1 MKGKMSLLTRKIFAS
16 IVAISMSI
24 PPTAFANA
32 PEPVVYDANSSIMG
46 LAPKKEDQSKVEN
59 TDQTKI
65 EKDLGD
71 YSLEITSKLDESLT
85 KIDYTIKAKRKNQ
98 AKNENPDQVSDRNLS
113 LTIAK
118 TPTSN
123 INKIKLVSAST
134 DTETNDPDFKE
145 DFESL
150 VIKSKASDEI
160 IYKLRADVNKAK
172 DQRPYDLIIGL
183 KEADKEAGVF
193 TYNLKAQTGATIV
206 DNQTVEIIQL
216 VNQEEKSTKAKGDYK
231 KEGILGGLFA
241 SHDTITWT
249 DYIVNEEEDN
259 KEITYNFDLDQN
271 QEATNSQIGLDYY
284 EQSENGF
291 EIKREF
297 SQKIDFSKKVKFEIP
312 KGFIAKLSLQTK
324 VSKKNTNIKSY
335 SLNNSVLKN
344 PIYIEGNEEE
354 KSSDDEDPLPEE
366 KKPTE
371 KPVEKPAEDKKPSTE
386 IKVDDKKSEENKL
399 TEDKKEEKTS
409 DTQIVVTDANGNEI
423 PVEEK
428 INPQKETISAIILN
442 KDSLIAKLKSEGK
455 LIDNQ
460 ESIIESLAQDLD
472 SYNQGKITDQDLK
485 DFTKALAVNNKIEKS
500 DLRSYLEAILS
511 GLNKQKNKAANLNF
525 DEIINYAYPEKKESQ
540 IKVDDKNSEEKPQD
554 KKENQTKDKPSVEKS
569 ESKPQTE
576 KQSEKP
582 SEDKEE
588 KESAIKV
595 FDANLDKLKEE
606 AKKEDKKEAGLVE
619 GLKSLLGQTDLQKAD
634 KELKKALADK
644 KNGLAEIQN
653 LLDSFE
659 KKYKLSKA
667 NQAKLMDDNGEAIK
681 KLIAKDKANNFRP
694 SMLFD
699 MGDNIVSQPVG
710 AGNPVGSVPMTLGD
724 KKFTIRTRLDTS
736 TIIGPIQPGEFFE
749 IKLDPRLTVKQGTTL
764 PNIVNDGTVLATPEY
779 IEGTNT
785 IKYTVKNPIAKNL
798 QIPLAIDVDYNVDK
812 INKLDE
818 NKDTHPINNSISG
831 LGVVRPVKLPEVIV
845 NNNGDIVNGITE
857 PDGHQVLQIVEP
869 GSDYKVYMDAHG
881 TPVVKDGKLVA
892 INWSVTFT
900 STKDLLSLGLS
911 SNATTVKGSGLGDF
925 SNLLLNGKELRTA
938 ADGLSTNE
946 IEGKLGIVASKNHT
960 LQDSTKEVRY
970 TFETKITNP
979 QEKYALDLSVSLNK
993 MHKTGAV
1000 RLIYDAADNKSYM
1013 EDTTS
1018 KRAGINNRTTILGEF
1033 SSDTTARWT
1042 VTDQVSTGDN
1052 TDTQNPVV
1060 GLPLATRE
1068 LKGDQSLSSAKMAV
1082 YGLEGDI
1089 NSPKFG
1095 KMVIKQGE
1103 TDLNKTIPEKGTKPS
1118 DKQLPGRIAV
1128 YEFNT
1133 DLTDSEAGY
1142 SLSGVNINKYQP
1154 LKIKQTWA
1162 GVDSTKN
1169 MPEQTIKVLDAN
1181 GNKLAEEL
1189 KVGEGTQGESS
1200 REFNLP
1206 AVKTWKIVKEVNPE
1220 TQKEETKEVKI
1231 TPNIVQTFPQGPTTG
1246 GKTYS
1251 YKEKYNYYSLQDK
1264 AYHIYN
1270 VMTESTDEKD
1280 ADFTIIKTDSKDS
1293 KKKLSGAKFTLQSPR
1308 ETISL
1313 ETDANGQASFRNV
1326 SPGTYTLIENTAPA
1340 GYKLDQTAKQIT
1352 VSNDGK
1358 VSVKGDNISMQG
1370 GKIATVTARHNY
1382 YPSYP
1387 SYMNAMHYGNIDKDG
1402 NIEFYIYLKP
1412 EANGSDGSTNKDTRL
1427 DLNLAGGGQITEVQ
1441 VIDVAPNTS
1450 YRGYKTRSE
1459 LVTAM
1464 ENQTANT
1471 ITGNNVIGV
1480 ESQYS
1485 KTITGNENVKDP
1497 FTGKTGYQ
1505 IKFPAS
1511 RFDGDWG
1518 FLVKV
1523 KANGGT
1529 STSTVTYDWLTDNT
1543 SVANEAKVQE
1553 TIGLSTKSSDP
1564 TSTTPTNDGVTLNI
1578 TNEEFPKADIEVTK
1592 VDENGVDGLSGA
1604 TFTLKDADNNPI
1616 IDVKAS
1622 DDQKTKGLASFGKQ
1636 APGKYIIEEKK
1647 APQGYKKSNVIFE
1660 VTVTD
1665 DGKVTYK
1672 AKFKDGNGT
1681 PINGIDYILED
1692 VEIGQDTGK
1701 TQVTV
1706 VNQSMTLQEKQNQPD
1721 DGRLGWTEGVWEAY
1735 GIESY
1740 RYSGTYNIANAVK
1753 GGKFKIQFDRN
1764 LDFRRYVYKIPELK
1778 DGNGNLIA
1786 KPYFNYDT
1794 NLLTYVYEG
1803 DYSNVNASINIVG
1816 IIPDKYYATQ
1826 TNKDSGYN
1834 FKIVVDPDD
1843 PAVKTMTPAV
1853 TKPNK
1858 QTTTSK
1864 NKILPVNIK
1873 TDYYAYDSQGGDGP
1887 LTSEYVTDVYKGDDG
1902 NIYLRAVSYYNPTNM
1917 SSGQRTIRL
1926 DWLSMRKPRPGLE
1939 YYKAD
1944 GYPAFGF
1951 EDLKVYKVYG
1961 EQTRKQNLMPLSY
1974 GIRPEQDTSNYSR
1987 VYSKSNVNP
1996 QVGFSESGGD
2006 VRVTY
2011 RPEYLKSHEGVL
2023 DYGHERHPLE
2033 IQVPRV
2039 SGKEGYVIVQT
2050 FKVTDEQRF
2059 KDLWTGYYLSN
2070 GSRHTGSYQKGN
2082 YNWALGSE
2090 TGKEIPTFYTQKIKL
2105 INKKYTPGSFKIK
2118 KLNEADNTPLD
2129 NAIFEL
2135 RDAEG
2140 TATIKRYSGSDGLV
2154 EFNNLEPGIYTLEE
2168 IQAPDKF
2175 IKSNR
2180 RWQVAV
2186 YDDGNVVIREIGG
2199 SVAELTGKDTIEIPV
2214 TNKPIGEEFKVY
2226 KKKSDG
2232 TPLQGAKF
2240 VIKDKDE
2247 TKEVASGTSNDKG
2260 VVKFTP
2266 DLDRN
2271 KTYVIEETE
2280 APKGYKKLDKKW
2292 VLVIDAEGNKK
2303 VYNYRDKT
2311 DPNKPEL
2318 NSILEKD
2325 KVNWVDVA
2333 GRSLEGWNL
2342 YDNRRTDWTGNF
2354 PTPFKM
2360 GTRIV
2365 GINTTDKYVIQR
2377 YVLNPEANSIDATNA
2392 TIHRE
2397 KVEYTNMDWYKG
2409 GAVAGEDY
2417 QVFKLNKAVTGE
2429 ISDIRLAEYG
2439 AENIT
2444 DSVKGSAKKVAGRYG
2459 EPDRL
2464 SLDFPATDKPIVVDV
2479 KIPYK
2484 EASGGVGT
2492 GMDWVENGVTY
2503 WKSDYYERVNII
2515 KETGPVKEQST
2526 GIQGSYISDNSLDVT
2541 NEEKTFGF
2549 KLKKVKEDN
2558 IAQAIKGAE
2567 FKLTGPDPSTD
2578 KRYMTTGTN
2587 GMISF
2592 DKLKPGTYKLEET
2605 KAAPGY
2611 EKATND
2617 WSVRIEDDGKVF
2629 IKVVAKSNNTNNE
2642 EGTASRSAEVLSEP
2656 IEENTTLSIEGPET
2670 PEEKL
2675 AKNLNLANKMRDLRR
2690 ATFNT
2695 SPVMTSDSKAYNP
2708 IDIDLNSINGEN
2720 RQPGLI
2726 SLGSIPTIDN
2736 RASFVMGS
2744 GLEISDQIVP
2754 GAQQAGGWEDVDPN
2768 RSNDPTNVSKKSD
2781 NYYGSNSQIA
2791 ATKIISID
2799 KTNHKFRQRFL
2810 ININPD
2816 GTSRQVLKFKTYPG
2830 KSNLSKN
2837 EITFLKVQAVGNNS
2851 TIDNIVGTPK
2861 DLKYSQAPINV
2872 SGDKLINMIIQG
2884 NGTVFNPVLVEI
2896 EKSYDPNSL
2905 VGLGAVYYPVGDG
2918 QYSKNME
2925 VGQTYNRD
2933 TDINYK
2939 NLNQTYTITTSTD
2952 NNGSLKVE
2960 VGGQE
2965 GRTTGIKVGEQVKIT
2980 PQPNPGYEL
2989 DDIIINGY
2997 SEYNQRLSVYS
3008 FKMPEGNVTV
3018 TATFKK
3024 IPALTITI
3032 DPNIQNGKVTSNKP
3046 SAVSGEEFILTIN
3059 PDLGYKL
3066 NNLSINGWDYTNRVV
3081 GNEAKLNMGTQNLNV
3096 TATFVR
3102 DPNKALISFNPYG
3115 GSGSMGPFEADL
3127 RYYNNFTF
3135 PQNAF
3140 KAPAGKI
3147 FRAWWYIDDY
3157 YDPGDTI
3164 TVRGDS
3170 MVYATWKNKPV
3181 ETVTVSFDKNGG
3193 SGNMAD
3199 QPVEKGKT
3207 YVLPDCGFTAPAKQ
3221 EFKAWLVDGQEKAVG
3236 DTITVNADTSIKAIW
3251 KFKTPSIN
3259 ALPADNGSIEA
3270 PNSAQAGY
3278 DVTITVKPDT
3288 GYELEKIEVLNKE
3301 DGKLITTLYKDN
3313 PSFTMP
3319 EEDVDLKASFKQKAN
3334 ISQYT
3339 ITINS
3344 DNSFTFTVTP
3354 AKSQGRN
3361 AEAGERVDVKV
3372 EITDTRYVLDKIKV
3386 TYSSSGQ
3393 EVKFEKTGPRSGY
3406 FIMPNANVSISAVL
3420 AGIPNGAKPVNIA
3433 DTENGYVEADKVTAK
3448 PNETVT
3454 LTPMPNEGF
3463 KFDSY
3468 TVTNKTTGETITV
3481 TDNQF
3486 TMPNSAVNVSASFV
3500 SDGTSIPKEGEV
3512 EIPEG
3517 KFAQITNKQT
3527 GIELKIFKKNADN
3540 SALIGAKFELKKTN
3554 DDYTQDDG
3562 TFKVVTAESD
3572 KDGNVRFLDENK
3584 DSVRLKPGKYL
3595 LTETKSPAGYKKPAA
3610 PWKLEVKEKGGQL
3623 VITQSSPKHTGT
3635 SFLSSKGA
3643 QAGDNTSSNDTIK
3656 YKSII
3661 KNIDPVNKT
3670 FVQRIYVDTRGY
3682 GGKVNVQIT
3691 PTTKREEIDTPA
3703 KPPKTTKG
3711 GVKTAYRTTYKI
3723 SNPGSSPNIDDI
3735 LKDYDLR
3742 KSNVSVVN
3750 TARWRPF
3757 DWGFDEDQINLSND
3771 GVYFIDIEG
3780 FYDDN
3785 IKDLG
3790 EIELKVDFYG
3800 GERIFAQ
3807 RTYENGQLGWKYDSD
3822 IGVDEHGNQIKRD
3835 AAYQQGMEALYKY
3848 YSQLYGEAAAKT
3860 WFYSNPDNKKY
3871 DIWLRKGATISGKYY
3886 DAGRI
3891 VLSSDKENPNNK
3903 DNTTPIQSSTTKAD
3917 IKDLYSSDVIKT
3929 VPQEGMT
3936 ITNEDETYNITFSK
3950 HAKLKT
3956 DGSTEDYNKN
3966 RLEGAVFKL
3975 QKKEGSFWYD
3985 RDESYVASAFNGYF
3999 GFRRLEP
4006 GRYRLLEVTPPQGYK
4021 PIEGPLLEF
4030 TIKQIDTR
4038 SGKIINPNTKKE
4050 VNLVDLTIVDP
4061 NNEKEIA
4068 LNTAKAKIKGDT
4080 TNKVY
4085 DFKDLVK
4092 DEKFDIET
4100 CLILSTVN
4108 DDKGNPKEIPLKEAN
4123 YLDPETK
4130 KPMGRIISGA
4140 QGYISLEYKE
4150 GGYVAEYGHA
4160 GSSGGSLVDYV
4171 TAATA
4176 KNMGKILNETPGK
4189 GKVTIKKLDENGN
4202 ALAGTRDSGGQLVAG
4217 AKFEAIRTSGKKDKK
4232 GNPLADAKYSG
4243 YVDENGILVI
4253 DGLPIGNYELKEV
4266 ENPSGHIN
4274 TGQVWHFTVGGKDL
4288 DPYAGDIAKTGQD
4301 LTSKITLSKSN
4312 LKVVRPNADDEKATG
4327 SEGNKVIRPHVG
4339 QSLEFDN
4346 EFKLDSSIEIKPG
4359 DYFVLKLTENMD
4371 LEGVRTDGATN
4382 LDLFADGVGTIAKA
4396 DYNKE
4401 AGTITYTFTKYA
4413 EQYKLLNFENKLAA
4427 HISLAKVR
4435 NSDPNAQVG
4444 LSVGNS
4450 SISHNINIKYVVDII
4465 KESYDNAT
4473 VSLASKIT
4481 QYNTKTGEFVHYFY
4495 VNRDRYYNN
4504 KDQYFTYTPNVAV
4517 DDLQLT
4523 YYKLRYNSDY
4533 YINQSMPESFAVNE
4547 ADSNL
4552 VRSGGTSPENVAANK
4567 KVTYKIGNLGPR
4579 GSMVIKVTGRMKAT
4593 GTEKQ
4598 VLSYKGVSGLYSKYY
4613 YYYDYWGNYIG
4624 EHVSNYPIVNR
4635 WDAIYAFDNTNT
4647 AKADLTISAI
4657 NPSNKIQFK
4666 KVDPY
4671 GNVIKPE
4678 LDGNGEPVK
4687 DEKGNVKDA
4696 AYFSLFK
4703 NGGSA
4708 ENPNADWTPIGNAKP
4723 VDKDGFVAYGKLA
4736 KGYYKLEETTSPP
4749 GYIKPKE
4756 PVVYFKVDESGKI
4769 YRKIT
4774 VPIENGKST
4783 KEIFEEVDGTVP
4795 IEIVNYKSIEFE
4807 KVDAAD
4813 DTKKLEGA
4821 VFEVEYKEKEDGKY
4835 ETLKIKK
4842 TVNNKETEVPM
4853 TVTSGEKGKF
4863 KLEVTKD
4870 GYYALKET
4878 KAPKDYAK
4886 MPGYIKE
4893 FKLDKGKL
4901 QVLEKDP
4908 SKASFI
4914 KGAKGLITS
4923 QVLEVDKANKTFKQR
4938 LIVNPGHKFNMDP
4951 YDTQFYIRSNDTLN
4965 KNVTINSVKTAVVK
4979 QGESIDNL
4987 KAENYKDFNTTDS
5000 SGNILYKHNLREM
5013 YKIAHQNWTTNINVT
5028 DALVIEV
5035 TGTFTDDNPANFKVE
5050 MVSDQTTYDDIT
5062 YTVDLKN
5069 FSEGKGVYVDA
5080 KTPIPVENRK
5090 AEYPFTASVGT
5101 AIFTA
5106 VGLALMV
5113 MGAFVYHKKKQ
5124 AIGV

>member
-1 MKGKMSLLTRKIFAS
+1 MSLLLAVLMVLEVFSPVAVSAKSLLEEGDSHNLLTSEERADPNS
-16 IVAISMSI
+16 ILGGDSVKPKKDDIDDGFLNGAVKKQEPKKEIKKQE
-24 PPTAFANA
+24 A
-32 PEPVVYDANSSIMG
+32 PAKQNNSSILTEAPTKESPAAQNKVDNTMIEAGRQREQKAEDKLNQAVERAKKAEQNAKSSENLNLGTSEIEKPGYKSWRVVNRIKAIYKDGKLDCQG
-46 LAPKKEDQSKVEN
+46 LLIEVEDFKGNKKTLTYDDILRDENIIVNKEIKEGLFGSSELIITTPGLRDIKIDVKVEN
-59 TDQTKI
+59 MKKDKD
-65 EKDLGD
+65 EK
-71 YSLEITSKLDESLT
+71 S
-85 KIDYTIKAKRKNQ
+85 A
-98 AKNENPDQVSDRNLS
+98 LS
-113 LTIAK
+113 L
-118 TPTSN
+118 
-123 INKIKLVSAST
+123 
-134 DTETNDPDFKE
+134 
-145 DFESL
+145 
-150 VIKSKASDEI
+150 
-160 IYKLRADVNKAK
+160 
-172 DQRPYDLIIGL
+172 
-183 KEADKEAGVF
+183 
-193 TYNLKAQTGATIV
+193 
-206 DNQTVEIIQL
+206 
-216 VNQEEKSTKAKGDYK
+216 
-231 KEGILGGLFA
+231 
-241 SHDTITWT
+241 
-249 DYIVNEEEDN
+249 N
-259 KEITYNFDLDQN
+259 KE
-271 QEATNSQIGLDYY
+271 NS
-284 EQSENGF
+284 
-291 EIKREF
+291 
-297 SQKIDFSKKVKFEIP
+297 
-312 KGFIAKLSLQTK
+312 
-324 VSKKNTNIKSY
+324 
-335 SLNNSVLKN
+335 
-344 PIYIEGNEEE
+344 
-354 KSSDDEDPLPEE
+354 
-366 KKPTE
+366 
-371 KPVEKPAEDKKPSTE
+371 
-386 IKVDDKKSEENKL
+386 NKL
-399 TEDKKEEKTS
+399 
-409 DTQIVVTDANGNEI
+409 
-423 PVEEK
+423 
-428 INPQKETISAIILN
+428 
-442 KDSLIAKLKSEGK
+442 
-455 LIDNQ
+455 
-460 ESIIESLAQDLD
+460 
-472 SYNQGKITDQDLK
+472 
-485 DFTKALAVNNKIEKS
+485 
-500 DLRSYLEAILS
+500 
-511 GLNKQKNKAANLNF
+511 
-525 DEIINYAYPEKKESQ
+525 
-540 IKVDDKNSEEKPQD
+540 
-554 KKENQTKDKPSVEKS
+554 
-569 ESKPQTE
+569 
-576 KQSEKP
+576 
-582 SEDKEE
+582 EDKENTEEEQE
-588 KESAIKV
+588 KGLLEKIK
-595 FDANLDKLKEE
+595 
-606 AKKEDKKEAGLVE
+606 E
-619 GLKSLLGQTDLQKAD
+619 GLGLTDLQRAD
-634 KELKKALADK
+634 KELKKALADE
-644 KNGLAEIQN
+644 KNSLEEIQA
-653 LLDSFE
+653 LLISFE
-659 KKYKLSKA
+659 DKYNLSRED
-667 NQAKLMDDNGEAIK
+667 QAKLMEDNDEAIQE
-681 KLIAKDKANNFRP
+681 LIKRDREGNFRP
-694 SMLFD
+694 NMF
-699 MGDNIVSQPVG
+699 MGDPVG
-710 AGNPVGSVPMTLGD
+710 AGPSTLGD

-736 TIIGPIQPGEFFE
+736 TITGAIQPGQFFN
-749 IKLDPRLTVKQGTTL
+749 IHLDPRLTVKSGTTL
-764 PNIVNDGTVLATPEY
+764 PNIVNDGTVLAEPSYDST
-779 IEGTNT
+779 TNT
-785 IKYTVKNPIAKNL
+785 IKYTVKNPIAKDL

-812 INKLDE
+812 INELDV

-857 PDGHQVLQIVEP
+857 PDGHEVLQIVEP
-869 GSDYKVYMDAHG
+869 GTDYKVFMDAHG
-881 TPVVKDGKLVA
+881 SPVIKEGKLVA

-900 STKDLLSLGLS
+900 STKDLLTLGLS

-960 LQDSTKEVRY
+960 LQDSTREVRY

-979 QEKYALDLSVSLNK
+979 QEKYALDLSVALNNMK
-993 MHKTGAV
+993 KTGAV

-1033 SSDTTARWT
+1033 SSDKTARWT
-1042 VTDQVSTGDN
+1042 VTDQVSTGDKN
-1052 TDTQNPVV
+1052 N
-1060 GLPLATRE
+1060 GLPIAKRE
-1068 LKGDQSLSSAKMAV
+1068 LTGDQSLASSKMAV
-1082 YGLEGDI
+1082 YGLD
-1089 NSPKFG
+1089 KATG
-1095 KMVIKQGE
+1095 KMVIKTENPG
-1103 TDLNKTIPEKGTKPS
+1103 TDGSIDINGIP
-1118 DKQLPGRIAV
+1118 DKEANPTGQQLPGRIAV

-1133 DLTDSEAGY
+1133 NITESEAGY

-1154 LKIKQTWA
+1154 IKIKQTWS
-1162 GVDSTKN
+1162 GIDSNGK
-1169 MPEQTIKVLDAN
+1169 MPEQTIEVKDAN
-1181 GNKLAEEL
+1181 GKALASPITVSE
-1189 KVGEGTQGESS
+1189 GEKGQTD
-1200 REFNLP
+1200 REFGLP
-1206 AVKTWKIVKEVNPE
+1206 AVKTWAIGNDGSE
-1220 TQKEETKEVKI
+1220 TKI
-1231 TPNIVQTFPQGPTTG
+1231 TPNIVQTFPKGPTID

-1251 YKEKYNYYSLQDK
+1251 YKEKYNYYSLQDG

-1280 ADFTIIKTDSKDS
+1280 ADFTIIKTDSKDPN
-1293 KKKLSGAKFTLQSPR
+1293 KKLSGAKFTLQSPR
-1308 ETISL
+1308 ETINL
-1313 ETDANGQASFRNV
+1313 ETDANGQASFKNV

-1340 GYKLDQTAKQIT
+1340 GYKLDQTTKQIT

-1358 VSVKGDNISMQG
+1358 VSVSGDNISMQG
-1370 GKIATVTARHNY
+1370 GKVATVTARHNY

-1387 SYMNAMHYGNIDKDG
+1387 SYMNAMHYGSIDKDG
-1402 NIEFYIYLKP
+1402 NVEFYIYLKP

-1427 DLNLAGGGQITEVQ
+1427 DLNLAGGGTITSVE
-1441 VIDVAPNTS
+1441 VIDVAPNS
-1450 YRGYKTRSE
+1450 NYKNYNLRSN
-1459 LVTAM
+1459 VASAM
-1464 ENQTANT
+1464 ENQTASSVSGSDVQNKNVT
-1471 ITGNNVIGV
+1471 NDITG
-1480 ESQYS
+1480 
-1485 KTITGNENVKDP
+1485 KADVKDP

-1505 IKFPAS
+1505 VKFPTA
-1511 RFDGDWG
+1511 RFNNDWG

-1523 KANGGT
+1523 KATGGAKT
-1529 STSTVTYDWLTDNT
+1529 SAVTYDWLTDNT
-1543 SVANEAKVQE
+1543 SVANEAKIQE
-1553 TIGLSTKSSDP
+1553 TIGLSTKSSDS

-1578 TNEEFPKADIEVTK
+1578 TNEGFPKADIEVTK

-1604 TFTLKDADNNPI
+1604 TFTLKDANNNPI
-1616 IDVKAS
+1616 IDVHAS
-1622 DDQKTKGLASFGKQ
+1622 NDPKTMGLASFGKQ

-1660 VTVTD
+1660 ATVTD

-1681 PINGIDYILED
+1681 PINGIDYIIED

-1701 TQVTV
+1701 TEASV

-1740 RYSGTYNIANAVK
+1740 RYSGTYNIKNAVK

-1764 LDFRRYVYKIPELK
+1764 LDFKRYVYEIPDLK
-1778 DGNGNLIA
+1778 DGDGNLIA

-1794 NLLTYVYEG
+1794 NLLTYVFEG
-1803 DYSNVNASINIVG
+1803 DYSNVNASINIIG

-1826 TNKDSGYN
+1826 TDKTNGYD

-1843 PAVKTMTPAV
+1843 PAVNTMTPEV
-1853 TKPNK
+1853 KYPNK
-1858 QTTTSK
+1858 QTTTST
-1864 NKILPVNIK
+1864 NKILPVKIK
-1873 TDYYAYDSQGGDGP
+1873 TDYYSYDSQGGDGP
-1887 LTSEYVTDVYKGDDG
+1887 LTSEYITDVYKGEDG

-1961 EQTRKQNLMPLSY
+1961 DQSRKQGLMPLSY

-2039 SGKEGYVIVQT
+2039 SGREGYVIVQT

-2090 TGKEIPTFYTQKIKL
+2090 TGKEIPTFYSQKIKL
-2105 INKKYTPGSFKIK
+2105 INKKYKPGSFKIIK
-2118 KLNEADNTPLD
+2118 KNEADNTPLA

-2135 RDAEG
+2135 RDTEG
-2140 TATIKRYSGSDGLV
+2140 TATIKRYSGADGLV

-2168 IQAPDKF
+2168 VQAPDKF

-2180 RWQVAV
+2180 RWQVVV
-2186 YDDGNVVIREIGG
+2186 YDTGDVVIREIGG
-2199 SVAELTGKDTIEIPV
+2199 SGAELSGKDNILIPV

-2247 TKEVASGTSNDKG
+2247 TKEVASGTSDDKG
-2260 VVKFTP
+2260 VVKFKP
-2266 DLDRN
+2266 ELERN
-2271 KTYVIEETE
+2271 KTYVIEEIE
-2280 APKGYKKLDKKW
+2280 APTGYKKLDKKW
-2292 VLVIDAEGNKK
+2292 VLVIDADGNKK

-2311 DPNKPEL
+2311 DPNKPKL
-2318 NSILEKD
+2318 NSILEQD
-2325 KVNWVDVA
+2325 NVNWVDVA

-2342 YDNRRTDWTGNF
+2342 DDNRGTDWTGKY
-2354 PTPFKM
+2354 PIPFKM

-2365 GINTTDKYVIQR
+2365 GINKTDGYVIQR
-2377 YVLNPEANSIDATNA
+2377 YVLNPEANSIDATNG

-2397 KVEYTNMDWYKG
+2397 KVEYTNMDWYNG
-2409 GAVAGEDY
+2409 NALADTDY
-2417 QVFKLNKAVTGE
+2417 QVFKLNKAVTGS

-2444 DSVKGSAKKVAGRYG
+2444 DSVKGSAKTVAGRYG

-2479 KIPYK
+2479 KILYK
-2484 EASGGVGT
+2484 EATGGVGT
-2492 GMDWVENGVTY
+2492 GMDWVENGTTY
-2503 WKSDYYERVNII
+2503 WKSDYYERVDII

-2541 NEEKTFGF
+2541 NVEKTFGF

-2558 IAQAIKGAE
+2558 IGQAIKGAE
-2567 FKLTGPDPSTD
+2567 FKLTGPGISKDG
-2578 KRYMTTGTN
+2578 RFMTTGSN

-2592 DKLKPGTYKLEET
+2592 DKLKPGTYTLEET

-2611 EKATND
+2611 EKANNH
-2617 WSVRIEDDGKVF
+2617 WSVRIDDNGKVF
-2629 IKVVAKSNNTNNE
+2629 IKVVKPTNTNNE
-2642 EGTASRSAEVLSEP
+2642 EGTATRSAQASNEL
-2656 IEENTTLSIEGPET
+2656 IEENTILSVGDPNST
-2670 PEEKL
+2670 EEKPVLNLRL
-2675 AKNLNLANKMRDLRR
+2675 AKQMQALRASQYGEAPEINGKSLVKSQAEIKQDAIRQNINAVYGENNLENQLSDGM
-2690 ATFNT
+2690 TFGEIAM
-2695 SPVMTSDSKAYNP
+2695 VAYNR
-2708 IDIDLNSINGEN
+2708 DFA
-2720 RQPGLI
+2720 
-2726 SLGSIPTIDN
+2726 LGTN
-2736 RASFVMGS
+2736 S
-2744 GLEISDQIVP
+2744 GLEISDEIVP
-2754 GAQQAGGWEDVDPN
+2754 GAQQAGGWEDVDPA
-2768 RSNDPTNVSKKSD
+2768 RSNNPTNVSKKSD

-2791 ATKIISID
+2791 DTKIISID
-2799 KTNHKFRQRFL
+2799 KTNHRFRQRFL

-2830 KSNLSKN
+2830 KSNLSRN

-2861 DLKYSQAPINV
+2861 DLKYSQAPITV
-2872 SGDKLINMIIQG
+2872 SGDKLINMVIQG
-2884 NGTVFNPVLVEI
+2884 NGTIFTPVLVEI

-2905 VGLGAVYYPVGDG
+2905 VGLGTVYYPVGDG
-2918 QYSKNME
+2918 QYSKYME

-2997 SEYNQRLSVYS
+2997 SEYNPRLSVYS
-3008 FKMPEGNVTV
+3008 FKMPEGNVNV
-3018 TATFKK
+3018 KATFKK
-3024 IPALTITI
+3024 IPEYNITI
-3032 DPNIQNGKVTSNKP
+3032 DSNIQNGKVTSNKT

-3066 NNLSINGWDYTNRVV
+3066 NNLSINGWDYTNKVV

-3096 TATFVR
+3096 TATFER
-3102 DPNKALISFNPYG
+3102 DPNYVMISFNPNTGTGTMKSEFARLGEKNYTMPANG
-3115 GSGSMGPFEADL
+3115 
-3127 RYYNNFTF
+3127 FT
-3135 PQNAF
+3135 
-3140 KAPAGKI
+3140 APTGKI
-3147 FRAWWYIDDY
+3147 FKNWRYSWGYNYYRDY
-3157 YDPGDTI
+3157 NPGDKV
-3164 TVRGDS
+3164 TVSGD
-3170 MVYATWKNKPV
+3170 VTFYPIWIDKPA
-3181 ETVTVSFDKNGG
+3181 ETVTVSFDNNGG

-3199 QPVEKGKT
+3199 QNVEKGKA
-3207 YVLPDCGFTAPAKQ
+3207 YVLPDCGFTAPANK
-3221 EFKAWLVDGQEKAVG
+3221 EFKAWEVNGQEKAVG
-3236 DTITVNADTSIKAIW
+3236 DSITVNANTTIKAIW
-3251 KFKTPSIN
+3251 KDKLQSIN
-3259 ALPADNGSIEA
+3259 VLPADNGSIKA
-3270 PNSAQAGY
+3270 PESAKIG
-3278 DVTITVKPDT
+3278 DKVTITVKPDS
-3288 GYELEKIEVLNKE
+3288 GYELEKIEVQDKA
-3301 DGKLITTLYKDN
+3301 GKPITTLYKDN

-3319 EEDVDLKASFKQKAN
+3319 DKDVDLKAFFKP
-3334 ISQYT
+3334 
-3339 ITINS
+3339 ITIQK
-3344 DNSFTFTVTP
+3344 DKYLVGIDPDPLRTVTVTP
-3354 AKSQGRN
+3354 EKGLAGQAEEGEKVSVSVSMNSPNYALKSIWVRN
-3361 AEAGERVDVKV
+3361 STTLQNVDFV
-3372 EITDTRYVLDKIKV
+3372 
-3386 TYSSSGQ
+3386 
-3393 EVKFEKTGPRSGY
+3393 KTGPRTGY
-3406 FIMPNANVSISAVL
+3406 FIMPKSAVTVYTTL
-3420 AGIPNGAKPVNIA
+3420 INITPGSYEVKIA
-3433 DTENGYVEADKVTAK
+3433 DTQNGYVNTDKVTAK
-3448 PNETVT
+3448 PNEVVT
-3454 LTPMPNEGF
+3454 LTPKPNDGF

-3468 TVTNKTTGETITV
+3468 KVTDAKGNPITV
-3481 TDNQF
+3481 INNQF
-3486 TMPNSAVNVSASFV
+3486 TMPNSAVTVSASFV
-3500 SDGTSIPKEGEV
+3500 SDGTSIPSDGEV

-3540 SALIGAKFELKKTN
+3540 EALIGAKFELKKTN

-3562 TFKVVTAESD
+3562 TFKVVTAESGA
-3572 KDGNVRFLDENK
+3572 DGNVRFLDENNNP
-3584 DSVRLKPGKYL
+3584 VRLKPGKYL

-3670 FVQRIYVDTRGY
+3670 FIQRIYIDTRGY
-3682 GGKVNVQIT
+3682 DGKVNVQIT
-3691 PTTKREEIDTPA
+3691 PTTKREEKDTPA
-3703 KPPKTTKG
+3703 KPPVTTKG

-3723 SNPGSSPNIDDI
+3723 SNPGASPNVDDI

-3757 DWGFDEDQINLSND
+3757 DWGFDEDQINLDKD

-3891 VLSSDKENPNNK
+3891 VLASDKEHPNNTA
-3903 DNTTPIQSSTTKAD
+3903 NTTPIQSSTTKAD

-3956 DGSTEDYNKN
+3956 DGTTEDYNKN

-3975 QKKEGSFWYD
+3975 QKKEGSFWND

-4061 NNEKEIA
+4061 YNEEEIA
-4068 LNTAKAKIKGDT
+4068 LNTAKAKIKGDN
-4080 TNKVY
+4080 TNTVY
-4085 DFKDLVK
+4085 NFSDLVK
-4092 DEKFDIET
+4092 DESKFDIET
-4100 CLILSTVN
+4100 CLILSKVK

-4160 GSSGGSLVDYV
+4160 GSSGGALVDYV

-4189 GKVTIKKLDENGN
+4189 GKVTIKKLDENGK

-4217 AKFEAIRTSGKKDKK
+4217 AKFEAIRTSGKKDKD
-4232 GNPLADAKYSG
+4232 GNPVKDAVYTG
-4243 YVDENGILVI
+4243 TVNEDGILVI

-4266 ENPSGHIN
+4266 ENPSGHVN
-4274 TGQVWHFTVGGKDL
+4274 TGQIWHFTVGGKDL
-4288 DPYAGDIAKTGQD
+4288 DPYAGDIAKTGQN
-4301 LTSKITLSKSN
+4301 LTSKITLSKSD
-4312 LKVVRPNADDEKATG
+4312 LKVVRPNAEDQKKTG
-4327 SEGNKVIRPHVG
+4327 SEGNDVIRPHVG

-4346 EFKLDSSIEIKPG
+4346 EFKLDPNINIRPG
-4359 DYFVLKLTENMD
+4359 DYFVLKLTDNID

-4382 LDLFADGVGTIAKA
+4382 LDLFADGVGTVAKA

-4435 NSDPNAQVG
+4435 NSDPNAKVG
-4444 LSVGNS
+4444 ISVGTS
-4450 SISHNINIKYVVDII
+4450 SINHDINIKYVVDTIS
-4465 KESYDNAT
+4465 EPYDGVT

-4495 VNRDRYYNN
+4495 VNRDKYYNN
-4504 KDQYFTYTPNVAV
+4504 KDQYFTYTPNVDV

-4523 YYKLRYNSDY
+4523 YYKLKYNSDY

-4552 VRSGGTSPENVAANK
+4552 VRSGGTSPENVSANQ
-4567 KVTYKIGNLGPR
+4567 KVTHKIGNLDPR
-4579 GSMVIKVTGRMKAT
+4579 GSMIIKVTGKMKAT

-4598 VLSYKGVSGLYSKYY
+4598 VLSYKGVSGLYSTYDY
-4613 YYYDYWGNYIG
+4613 SYDRYDSWGRYYDT
-4624 EHVSNYPIVNR
+4624 VSGTAIAPTVNR

-4647 AKADLTISAI
+4647 ASANLTISAI
-4657 NPSNKIQFK
+4657 NPANKIQFK

-4678 LDGNGEPVK
+4678 LDADGKPVK
-4687 DEKGNVKDA
+4687 DEKGNVKNA
-4696 AYFSLFK
+4696 AQFSLFK
-4703 NGGSA
+4703 NGGTA
-4708 ENPNADWTPIGNAKP
+4708 ENPNETWNPIGNPKT
-4723 VDKDGFVAYGKLA
+4723 VDKDGLVSYDKLA
-4736 KGYYKLEETTSPP
+4736 KGYYKVVETTSPD
-4749 GYIKPKE
+4749 GYIKPTE
-4756 PVVYFKVDESGKI
+4756 AVSYFKVDDSGKI

-4774 VPIENGKST
+4774 VSNTGSSVTSGDIY
-4783 KEIFEEVDGTVP
+4783 EEVDGTVP
-4795 IEIVNYKSIEFE
+4795 IEIVNNKPIEFE
-4807 KVDAAD
+4807 KVDAD
-4813 DTKKLEGA
+4813 DNTKKLEGA
-4821 VFEVEYKEKEDGKY
+4821 VFKVLYKDKADGTYAPYKV
-4835 ETLKIKK
+4835 KDS
-4842 TVNNKETEVPM
+4842 NNKDVPM
-4853 TVTSGEKGKF
+4853 TVTSGQKGKF
-4863 KLEVTKD
+4863 SLNLTKD
-4870 GYYALKET
+4870 GYYALEET
-4878 KAPKDYAK
+4878 KAPTEYGKF
-4886 MPGYIKE
+4886 PGYIKE
-4893 FKLDKGKL
+4893 FKLEKGKL

-4908 SKASFI
+4908 SKASFT
-4914 KGAKGLITS
+4914 KGAKGLITG
-4923 QVLEVDKANKTFKQR
+4923 QVLEVDKTNKTFKQR

-4951 YDTQFYIRSNDTLN
+4951 YDTQFYIRSTNDPLN

-4979 QGESIDNL
+4979 QNESIDKL
-4987 KAENYKDFNTTDS
+4987 TDENYSPFTSTDS
-5000 SGNILYKHNLREM
+5000 SGNILYKNNLRVM
-5013 YKIAHQNWTTNINVT
+5013 YKIASQNWSTNIDVT

-5035 TGTFTDDNPANFKVE
+5035 TGTFTDKNPANFKVE
-5050 MVSDQTTYDDIT
+5050 MVSDQTTYDDIS
-5062 YTVDLKN
+5062 YTIDLNN
-5069 FSEGKGVYVDA
+5069 FSEGKGVYIDA

-5090 AEYPFTASVGT
+5090 AEYPHTGGMGT
-5101 AIFTA
+5101 LIFT
-5106 VGLALMV
+5106 VSGLILMT
-5113 MGAFVYHKKKQ
+5113 AAAYVYSRKRR
-5124 AIGV
+5124 ASYDD